1 MFRFNE
7 LGILNIEKYI
17 LVNAE
22 DILNKFSK
30 KGRRIKLM

>member
-1 MFRFNE
+1 MSQNRFNE

-17 LVNAE
+17 IVGVE

-30 KGRRIKLM
+30 QKEE